1 VAVPASPRSLPCGTR
16 PGCNTESTSPCH
28 LRRPTRA
35 WCTQGKGRAQC
46 NSRSTRAPRTAV
58 HRVSR
63 NPNPNPNPNPGPSAV
78 STSVCVVWT
87 SPQTCSRLFR
97 WAWGL
102 HRPSDSCMTSH
113 LLPCA
118 LSSISVCRVVVP
130 TRTRPPRP
138 GTGSARPRGLRSAAL
153 HLHESTL
160 LQREGW
166 GAPAGCGVRRS
177 NERRPPWR
185 QSTTSC
191 PEATTEAISPRS
203 SSGRMGN
210 GSPMSSEEGRTLTC
224 VAGARVEAAV
234 AAPRWAGAGLAH
246 RPEAA
251 VAGDNEK
258 GALRVRAVRLHRKSK
273 ERQSMSD
280 LSGAC
285 MQAWAHGAGRACRS
299 LKRTRKEVLAKSTPP
314 PSCAAVQRTPPPGT
328 CAEAC
333 TMRSASAAR
342 FGAVWR
348 CVHQASAPAQ
358 LAHTGGPSTEGSAA
372 GTGRWMGRGH
382 LQDQYLVFG
391 QLVRV
396 KPRGEQRPVDAS
408 CGASA
413 LSPPTA
419 WEGGRSSGLS
429 RRAHLWF
436 DQCCARCAKGP
447 YLATPTESR
456 KPAWRRPEPKRRS
469 RAATKELKRS

>member
-63 NPNPNPNPNPGPSAV
+63 NPNPNPNRNPNPNPGPSAV

-273 ERQSMSD
+273 ECQSMSD

-285 MQAWAHGAGRACRS
+285 MQAWAHGAGRA
-299 LKRTRKEVLAKSTPP
+299 
-314 PSCAAVQRTPPPGT
+314 
-328 CAEAC
+328 
-333 TMRSASAAR
+333 
-342 FGAVWR
+342 
-348 CVHQASAPAQ
+348 
-358 LAHTGGPSTEGSAA
+358 
-372 GTGRWMGRGH
+372 
-382 LQDQYLVFG
+382 
-391 QLVRV
+391 
-396 KPRGEQRPVDAS
+396 
-408 CGASA
+408 
-413 LSPPTA
+413 
-419 WEGGRSSGLS
+419 
-429 RRAHLWF
+429 
-436 DQCCARCAKGP
+436 
-447 YLATPTESR
+447 
-456 KPAWRRPEPKRRS
+456 
-469 RAATKELKRS
+469 